1 MRRYTASA
9 PRMVRENRAQFAD
22 PSSLL
27 RAGAMMLEHIGY
39 TDIGAKLHK
48 AIDICGQYERK
59 LVMTGRD
66 TGATSAEFG
75 EYLMNTVADP
85 KIEDRWQKY
94 VEATG

>member
-1 MRRYTASA
+1 
-9 PRMVRENRAQFAD
+9 
-22 PSSLL
+22 
-27 RAGAMMLEHIGY
+27 MLEHIGY
-39 TDIGAKLHK
+39 MDIGAKLHK

-66 TGATSAEFG
+66 TGATSTEFG